1 VRNRIHASKDLKTLC
16 ELLEEMN
23 EVIMQEQQDWRI
35 TFRFR
40 DIEA

>member
-1 VRNRIHASKDLKTLC
+1 LKTLC